1 LSRGAIFC
9 AHHLLGALSS
19 CLRAIFYTRHLLE
32 AAPCSRGAI
41 FCARHVLGVAPSFV
55 HARHLL
61 CMRAICCAAH
71 CYLFGSCHL
80 LCMSAIFL
88 VAAIFCACLPSSWQR
103 IAIFLAAYCHLLSSC
118 HCFGCQLL
126 GWTTF
131 WLDNFLA
138 AIFLAAIFLAA
149 PRHVFGSSLIC
160 FWHCPDMFLV
170 AP

>member
-1 LSRGAIFC
+1 MFSGRY
-9 AHHLLGALSS
+9 LL
-19 CLRAIFYTRHLLE
+19 C
-32 AAPCSRGAI
+32 APCSRSRAI
-41 FCARHVLGVAPSFV
+41 FCARAPSFV

-61 CMRAICCAAH
+61 CSALLSFWQLPSFVH
-71 CYLFGSCHL
+71 VCYLFGSCHL